1 MNSTNSANSAS
12 ANSADSAS
20 AASASADS
28 ASADSAAS
36 ASADSA
42 SADSAESVGE
52 VSEVGGVAVA
62 DVHAGPGAGADVHAG
77 AGAGAGVGVGGR
89 RGRRGG
95 LGVWLG
101 GPWLTLACV
110 VVLVLVVAMVVF
122 GSLIAPHDPDAQ
134 NPTAALARPGGAHW
148 LGTDSL
154 GRDVFSRL
162 IAGARTA
169 FVGPLVITAGSTL
182 LGNLLGLWAGYRGG
196 RIDAVVMRWVDL
208 MWSIPGLLV
217 IIVVQGALG
226 GGYWLAVVLLLVLTV
241 PFDTRVVR
249 GATLEQTPRPYVE
262 AARTLGVRDRRIM
275 LSHIWPNVA
284 PVAVANAFLVFATSL
299 STLAGLSFLGLG
311 VSPGTPDW
319 GLMVA
324 EGIEL
329 LFANPVAVLAPAV
342 MIVLTATS
350 MNLIGDWCYERL
362 AGQGATR

>member
-1 MNSTNSANSAS
+1 MSGVNGVN
-12 ANSADSAS
+12 
-20 AASASADS
+20 
-28 ASADSAAS
+28 
-36 ASADSA
+36 
-42 SADSAESVGE
+42 
-52 VSEVGGVAVA
+52 GVALA
-62 DVHAGPGAGADVHAG
+62 DVRVRVA
-77 AGAGAGVGVGGR
+77 GR
-89 RGRRGG
+89 RAWLRGS
-95 LGVWLG
+95 
-101 GPWLTLACV
+101 WLTLACLMFLV
-110 VVLVLVVAMVVF
+110 VVVVMVVF
-122 GSLIAPHDPDAQ
+122 GSLVAPHDPGAQ
-134 NPTAALARPGGAHW
+134 NPTAALARPGGVHW

-169 FVGPLVITAGSTL
+169 FVGPLVITAGSAL
-182 LGNLLGLWAGYRGG
+182 GGNLLGLWAGYRGG

-226 GGYWLAVVLLLVLTV
+226 GGYWLAVALLLVLTI

-249 GATLEQTPRPYVE
+249 GATLEQAPRPYVE
-262 AARTLGVRDRRIM
+262 AARTLGVSDRRIM
-275 LSHIWPNVA
+275 LAHIWPNVA

-319 GLMVA
+319 GLMVS

-329 LFANPVAVLAPAV
+329 LFANPVVVLAPAA

-362 AGQGATR
+362 ASRGATR